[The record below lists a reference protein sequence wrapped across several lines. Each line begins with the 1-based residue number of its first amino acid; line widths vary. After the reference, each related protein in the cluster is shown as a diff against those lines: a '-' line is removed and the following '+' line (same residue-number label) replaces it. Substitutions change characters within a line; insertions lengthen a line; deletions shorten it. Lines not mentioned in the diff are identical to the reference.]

1 MMRFKRRMWI
11 LNLALYLT
19 IGRILLSPVFLGLY
33 LFYQEMGISFV
44 VLPFILLFVVVLA
57 ELSDLLDGIAAR
69 RKNEVTELGKILDPM
84 ADSIFR
90 LSFFFAL
97 TQGFVKLP
105 LWLVLFFFYRDSVVS
120 ILRTVCALRGIA
132 LAARMS
138 GKIKAAVQGT
148 SAILVLTLMVPYVLG
163 ILDLQLFRDISFY
176 IVLAAALYTIFSGI
190 EYIIANYQH
199 IKTAF
204 QTRKSAE

>member
-1 MMRFKRRMWI
+1 LEAL

-19 IGRILLSPVFLGLY
+19 VGRILLSPVFLGLY
-33 LFYQEMGISFV
+33 LFYQELGISFV
-44 VLPFILLFVVVLA
+44 YLPFLLLAVVILA
-57 ELSDLLDGIAAR
+57 ELSDLLDGIVAR
-69 RKNEVTELGKILDPM
+69 RRNVVTELGKILDPM

-105 LWLVLFFFYRDSVVS
+105 LWLVLLFFYRDSVVS
-120 ILRTVCALRGIA
+120 LLRTVCALRGIA

-148 SAILVLTLMVPYVLG
+148 VAILVLTLMVPYVLG
-163 ILDLQLFRDISFY
+163 FLSLEEFRSISFY
-176 IVLAAALYTIFSGI
+176 LVLSAALYTVLSGI
-190 EYIIANYQH
+190 EYVIANYKH
-199 IKTAF
+199 IKLVL
-204 QTRKSAE
+204 R

>member
-1 MMRFKRRMWI
+1 M
-11 LNLALYLT
+11 NLALCLT
-19 IGRILLSPVFLGLY
+19 VGRILLSPVFLCVY

-44 VLPFILLFVVVLA
+44 MLPFVLLSVVILA

-105 LWLVLFFFYRDSVVS
+105 LWLVLFFFYRDSIVS
-120 ILRTVCALRGIA
+120 LLRTVCALRGIA
-132 LAARMS
+132 LAARIS

-148 SAILVLTLMVPYVLG
+148 AAILVLTLMVPYVFG
-163 ILDLQLFRDISFY
+163 MIDLQFFRSVSFY
-176 IVLAAALYTIFSGI
+176 LVLAAAVYTVFSGI
-190 EYIIANYQH
+190 EYVVANYQH
-199 IKTAF
+199 IKAAF
-204 QTRKSAE
+204 QTGRKTSEKE

>member
-1 MMRFKRRMWI
+1 MNI
-11 LNLALYLT
+11 ALYLT
-19 IGRILLSPVFLGLY
+19 IGRILLSPIFLCLY
-33 LFYQEMGISFV
+33 LFHQEMGINFI
-44 VLPFILLFVVVLA
+44 VLPFVLLFVVILA
-57 ELSDLLDGIAAR
+57 ELSDLLDGMAAR

-120 ILRTVCALRGIA
+120 LLRTVCALRGIA

-148 SAILVLTLMVPYVLG
+148 AAILVLSLMVPYVFG
-163 ILDLQLFRDISFY
+163 MLDLQLFRDLSFY
-176 IVLAAALYTIFSGI
+176 IVLAAAIYTVFSGV
-190 EYIIANYQH
+190 EYVMANYQH
-199 IKTAF
+199 IKAAF
-204 QTRKSAE
+204 QNTRKTS

>member
-1 MMRFKRRMWI
+1 M
-11 LNLALYLT
+11 NLALYLT
-19 IGRILLSPVFLGLY
+19 IGRILLSPIFLSLY
-33 LFYQEMGISFV
+33 LFYQDMGISFV
-44 VLPFILLFVVVLA
+44 VLPFLLLFVVILA

-69 RKNEVTELGKILDPM
+69 RNNEVTELGKILDPM

-148 SAILVLTLMVPYVLG
+148 AAILVLALMVPYVFG
-163 ILDLQLFRDISFY
+163 MLDLQLFRDISFY
-176 IVLAAALYTIFSGI
+176 IVLAAALYTVFSGV
-190 EYIIANYQH
+190 EYIIANLSH
-199 IKTAF
+199 IKAAF
-204 QTRKSAE
+204 QTSQKAPDKK